1 MLRSHSLPLVASLTV
16 VVLLLASC
24 SDTADD
30 SVDTTL
36 APTTTTIATSA
47 TPATPAPAE
56 APATTTAPSTTHGAT
71 TSSMVD
77 IVVSEC
83 SPPSAVRSGDSELFV
98 DLHRAVEAVVQDT
111 NALGAAVLGVEDF
124 GSGWEKREPVAS
136 SVEPLLAD
144 LAVVEAVAA
153 SVLVDE
159 YGARYDEEGLSWV
172 FPESMWPLSPPFGY
186 LEELAMAPSM
196 YRDDILPMLYA
207 KTTLG
212 EAVQHWN
219 YGASPCG
226 QAHGMVE
233 RLEGARSL
241 FSS

>member
-1 MLRSHSLPLVASLTV
+1 MQPFALRSLIPFALA
-16 VVLLLASC
+16 VLLLASC

-30 SVDTTL
+30 SAGTTV
-36 APTTTTIATSA
+36 APKTTTT
-47 TPATPAPAE
+47 TPTMTAPAD
-56 APATTTAPSTTHGAT
+56 AATTTMAPSTTHGAT
-71 TSSMVD
+71 TSSIAD
-77 IVVSEC
+77 IAMNEC
-83 SPPSAVRSGDSELFV
+83 PPPSSVTSDDSELFV
-98 DLHRAVEAVVQDT
+98 DLHRAVEAVVEDT
-111 NALGAAVLGVEDF
+111 NMLGAAVLEIEDF
-124 GSGWEKREPVAS
+124 GPGWEKREPVAS
-136 SVEPLLAD
+136 SVELLLAN
-144 LAVVEAVAA
+144 LAVVETVTAG
-153 SVLVDE
+153 VLVDE
-159 YGARYDEEGLSWV
+159 YGAIYDEEGLSWV